1 MPIVMNKA
9 ARVAIAASLGLAAAA
24 CQTPAN
30 QNASLDSVRQPV
42 VERANYALDV
52 ETDQEGRYRMWSARE
67 GIIHVTA
74 TGYARLAIPER

>member
-1 MPIVMNKA
+1 MPIAMNKA

-42 VERANYALDV
+42 VERAGMLR
-52 ETDQEGRYRMWSARE
+52 T
-67 GIIHVTA
+67 
-74 TGYARLAIPER
+74 ARLLFDGQIFVPTAALAAPARKAA